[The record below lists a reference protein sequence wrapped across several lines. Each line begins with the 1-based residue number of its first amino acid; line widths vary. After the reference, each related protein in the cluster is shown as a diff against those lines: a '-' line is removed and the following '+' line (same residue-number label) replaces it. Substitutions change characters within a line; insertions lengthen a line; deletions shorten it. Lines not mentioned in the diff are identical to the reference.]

1 MTLLKGGRILRA
13 MFTSQIKAR
22 GRKQKVV
29 INGVFSDWAN
39 VTSGVPVLGP
49 FLFLLYVNDLDS
61 IIKNSTIK
69 LFADDVL
76 LYAPANTQQEC
87 CALQDDL
94 HAISDW
100 ANHWQLNLNIGKCE
114 ALAITNKWRPVKFS
128 YYINGQPI
136 LWNNPVKYLG
146 LLVDGKLT
154 WSKHCRYAINKAIK
168 SLTVCA
174 VQCLDAVV
182 RLSVR
187 SIQSHSAAYCGV
199 CCCCLV
205 SAL

>member
-1 MTLLKGGRILRA
+1 MGQCYLRSSSRNCA
-13 MFTSQIKAR
+13 
-22 GRKQKVV
+22 
-29 INGVFSDWAN
+29 
-39 VTSGVPVLGP
+39 GP
-49 FLFLLYVNDLDS
+49 SSVSFIWNDLDS

-114 ALAITNKWRPVKFS
+114 ALAITNKRRPVKFS

-146 LLVDGKLT
+146 LFVDGKSA
-154 WSKHCRYAINKAIK
+154 WSKHCRYANSKATKLLHCLCCSMFGCSRETKI
-168 SLTVCA
+168 
-174 VQCLDAVV
+174 VQ
-182 RLSVR
+182 
-187 SIQSHSAAYCGV
+187 HTKP
-199 CCCCLV
+199 
-205 SAL
+205 